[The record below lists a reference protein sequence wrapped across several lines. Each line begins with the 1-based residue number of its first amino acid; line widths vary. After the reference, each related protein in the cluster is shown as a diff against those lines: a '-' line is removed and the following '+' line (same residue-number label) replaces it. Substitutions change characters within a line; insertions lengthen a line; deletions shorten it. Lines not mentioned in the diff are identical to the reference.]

1 MSHGI
6 FQAQTDVS
14 MFQLK
19 FKRPMGAKP
28 GDNLDNKALRLFR
41 ARLVLEETLETIAA
55 LGFDCNGTILD
66 RENQQDHPDPRLRRA
81 ILWSAEYITHGPD
94 VVELSDGIAD
104 STYVHLGTAS
114 TFGIDIEP
122 IWREVH
128 RTNMAKG
135 VAPVDDVVNLKTIKP
150 PGWKPPDVAGLL
162 RQQGWGG

>member
-28 GDNLDNKALRLFR
+28 GDNLDNKELRLFR
-41 ARLVLEETLETIAA
+41 AKLILEETLETIKA
-55 LGFDCNGTILD
+55 LGFDCD
-66 RENQQDHPDPRLRRA
+66 ARLMRRFGE
-81 ILWSAEYITHGPD
+81 WDPD
-94 VVELSDGIAD
+94 VESPVLHVEQIRSEGPNIVELSDGIAD

-135 VAPVDDVVNLKTIKP
+135 VAPGDDVVNLKTIKP
-150 PGWKPPDVAGLL
+150 HGWKPPDVAGLL